1 MALPAYLF
9 LTDTLGNSIRGGSDA
24 KDREGAIE
32 LINMAHH
39 IDLPINMASAS
50 ASANRV
56 HRPVTLTKHVDC
68 SSTYLLKAIC
78 QKERLK
84 SALIKCYRINDAGLE
99 EEFFNIFMEDV
110 LVSHITPSL
119 SSVGGSGLPSETFSL
134 VYKNITWR
142 YLDGNLCF
150 TDNICH

>member
-50 ASANRV
+50 ASTNRV
-56 HRPVTLTKHVDC
+56 HRPVTLTKYVDC

-119 SSVGGSGLPSETFSL
+119 SSIGGSGLPSETFSL
-134 VYKNITWR
+134 VYKNINWR

>member
-99 EEFFNIFMEDV
+99 E
-110 LVSHITPSL
+110 
-119 SSVGGSGLPSETFSL
+119 
-134 VYKNITWR
+134 
-142 YLDGNLCF
+142 
-150 TDNICH
+150 

>member
-119 SSVGGSGLPSETFSL
+119 SSIGGSGLPSETFSL
-134 VYKNITWR
+134 VYKIITWH